1 MSLALNVLRFQL
13 IEVMSAAFATAKE
26 NLLPPLTLPLVT
38 IFLKRLIRLRKP
50 IAQGHLPSSVSAT
63 SVPRA
68 LRKKHIGR
76 RITMNNGFF
85 LGHTSQMESRWFGLD
100 NQPQIGFH
108 FLRAFV
114 NNCYFE
120 YQSKRNFKANFIFQ
134 SSFAP

>member
-1 MSLALNVLRFQL
+1 MLRFQL
-13 IEVMSAAFATAKE
+13 IEIMSAVIATAKE
-26 NLLPPLTLPLVT
+26 NLFPPLTLPLVT
-38 IFLKRLIRLRKP
+38 IFLKRLVRLNDTCHRLYERHQCLEP
-50 IAQGHLPSSVSAT
+50 FA
-63 SVPRA
+63 
-68 LRKKHIGR
+68 KKHIGR